1 MLAVKVGR
9 LEDLGYPPAPSPPR
23 RASRAAYGY
32 EYEYGNFLRAAVRC
46 AWNPPRNLA
55 YAPRNLAYAHANLL
69 GCIYVCFGCS
79 SLFLAG

>member
-32 EYEYGNFLRAAVRC
+32 EYGYAYQGLWPLCLLLCNYVLNGGQRL
-46 AWNPPRNLA
+46 WPPLET
-55 YAPRNLAYAHANLL
+55 
-69 GCIYVCFGCS
+69 
-79 SLFLAG
+79 

>member
-1 MLAVKVGR
+1 MAPCMPDRRHSCTVVR
-9 LEDLGYPPAPSPPR
+9 QYGYGYG
-23 RASRAAYGY
+23 YGY